1 MSDRYIVAV
10 EISSS
15 KIIAAVGLTS
25 GDGNLDVIAVE
36 QESGVEAVRYGVIQ
50 NLDETAMKLGRLIK
64 RLEQHPQ
71 IAPKKIK
78 GVYVGLSGKSLKSI
92 PVETERNLPEDTE
105 IDNDI
110 IDSLRVDARRTAI
123 DNTLEVVDAVPR
135 IYRVGKTETHS
146 PKGMIGNRI
155 EGTFDLIVCR
165 PELKR
170 NINRVIVDK
179 LGLRVEGFVV
189 TALAYG
195 HLILTPDE
203 KRLGCMLV
211 DMGAETTTVTI
222 YKDGCLQYFVTIPMG
237 ARLITRDITSL
248 NVLEERAEIIKLQSG
263 KAIISDSA
271 SSLNING
278 LKLSDVNNL
287 VVARSEEIVANIVEQ
302 MEYAGLNESKL
313 PGGIICIGG
322 GARLSEM
329 MELVHIQSNL
339 PVRRGELPKY
349 VVINDVNAAKL
360 EYIEVVSVMYAGAT
374 LSNRE
379 CLEMPAPE
387 AAPPVGDPTTGGSR
401 GEREER
407 QTQERATKRGG
418 IFSNF
423 TTRLS
428 KLFKAPDEDDS
439 DLIDE

>member
-15 KIIAAVGLTS
+15 KIIASVGVTS
-25 GDGNLDVIAVE
+25 GEGNLDVIAVE
-36 QESGVEAVRYGVIQ
+36 QETGVEVVRYGIIQ
-50 NLDETAMKLGRLIK
+50 NLEEASMKLGRLIK
-64 RLEQHPQ
+64 RLEQNPQ

-78 GVYVGLSGKSLKSI
+78 GVFVGLSGISLKSI
-92 PVETERNLPEDTE
+92 PVSVERNLPEDTE

-110 IDSLRVDARRTAI
+110 IDNLKAEARRTAI

-135 IYRVGKTETHS
+135 IYKVGKTDTHS

-165 PELKR
+165 PEMKR
-170 NINRVIVDK
+170 NTTRVIADK
-179 LGLRVEGFVV
+179 LGLKIEGFVV

-211 DMGAETTTVTI
+211 DIGAETTTVTI
-222 YKDGCLQYFVTIPMG
+222 YKDGCLQYFATLPLG
-237 ARLITRDITSL
+237 GRLITRDITSL
-248 NVLEERAEIIKLQSG
+248 NVLEERAEVIKLQSG
-263 KAIISDSA
+263 KAIINESA

-313 PGGIICIGG
+313 PGGIVCIGG
-322 GARLSEM
+322 ASRLAEM
-329 MELVHIQSNL
+329 MELIHLQSNL
-339 PVRRGELPKY
+339 PVRRGELPRY
-349 VVINDVNAAKL
+349 VVINDAHAAKI

-374 LSNRE
+374 LSSRE
-379 CLEMPAPE
+379 CIELPAPE
-387 AAPPVGDPTTGGSR
+387 APREDPSKGDPRLEPDERSQHDRDSR
-401 GEREER
+401 
-407 QTQERATKRGG
+407 RGG
-418 IFSNF
+418 LFSNF
-423 TTRLS
+423 KSRIS
-428 KLFKAPDEDDS
+428 KIFRAPDEDDS